1 MKPVL
6 LYLIA
11 ILLASGCRK
20 SSNGNGSNNESTDA
34 FPNKVGDTWVYK
46 VMDTLD
52 NANNRTSS
60 QYNMNVSITGI
71 VTLPGGIMA
80 TIWVYSYLNTSDTNY
95 VYQTGDT
102 IKFLDATKSYAV
114 RQYII
119 PISLHNSWQYIPG
132 VSDVTIIEQGNISV
146 GGNNFPN
153 AFHLN
158 GSTGMPDA
166 IFGIDE
172 WIENNVGVV
181 KRYINPFG
189 ELIIVKHYISWSLI
203 SYHLN

>member
-1 MKPVL
+1 MKPIL
-6 LYLIA
+6 LYSIA
-11 ILLASGCRK
+11 ILLTSGCTKR
-20 SSNGNGSNNESTDA
+20 SNCNGGNMGSTDA

-46 VMDTLD
+46 VSDTLD
-52 NANNRTSS
+52 NGNIRTVS
-60 QYNMNVSITGI
+60 QYNMNVSITGT

-80 TIWVYSYLNTSDTNY
+80 TTWVYDYLNTADTNY

-102 IKFLDATKSYAV
+102 IKFLDATKSYPV

-119 PISLHNSWQYIPG
+119 PIMLHNSWQYIPG

-158 GSTGMPDA
+158 GSAGLPDA
-166 IFGIDE
+166 IFEIDE

-181 KRYINPFG
+181 KRYINPSG

-203 SYHLN
+203 SYHLV

>member
-6 LYLIA
+6 LYLTA

>member
-1 MKPVL
+1 MKQVL
-6 LYLIA
+6 LYSIA
-11 ILLASGCRK
+11 ILLASGCTK
-20 SSNGNGSNNESTDA
+20 SSSSTNTGSTDV
-34 FPNKVGDTWVYK
+34 FPNKVGDTWVYN
-46 VMDTLD
+46 VMDTLE
-52 NANNRTSS
+52 NGNNRSPS
-60 QYNMNVSITGI
+60 QYNMNVSITGS

-80 TIWVYSYLNTSDTNY
+80 NTWVYNYPNIADTNY

-102 IKFLDATKSYAV
+102 IKFLDATKSEPV
-114 RQYII
+114 RQY
-119 PISLHNSWQYIPG
+119 
-132 VSDVTIIEQGNISV
+132 IIEQGNISV
-146 GGNNFPN
+146 GGNNFPD

-158 GSTGMPDA
+158 GSAGLPDA

-189 ELIIVKHYISWSLI
+189 ELILVKHSIAWSLI

>member
-1 MKPVL
+1 MKQIF
-6 LYLIA
+6 LYSIA

-20 SSNGNGSNNESTDA
+20 SSNSNGTTKGATDV

-46 VMDTLD
+46 VMDTLV
-52 NANNRTSS
+52 NANVRTPS
-60 QYNMNVSITGI
+60 QYDMNVSITGS
-71 VTLPGGIMA
+71 VTLPGGTMA
-80 TIWVYSYLNTSDTNY
+80 TTWVYSYLNITDTNY

-102 IKFLDATKSYAV
+102 IKFLDATKSQLV

-119 PISLHNSWQYIPG
+119 PIMLHNSWQYIPG
-132 VSDVTIIEQGNISV
+132 VSDITIIEQGNISV

-158 GSTGMPDA
+158 GSAGIPDA

-189 ELIIVKHYISWSLI
+189 ELILVKHYISWSLI
-203 SYHLN
+203 NYDLN